1 MTPFVSGKGCL
12 LVTLSLL
19 LLAIMHRQNT
29 GHLRSTTQAEPI
41 CAARGS
47 SVCKI
52 GIPPWANKS
61 NIVQLEEFAGIYNNR
76 PKSFGSNDGGGSFFH
91 YYALFSIIRHLKET
105 EQLKHIVESGAWNGI
120 GTWFLRQAAGPDVQL
135 IIVSPTLPGTY
146 VDTGTD
152 SKYFA
157 GKDFLDFNLID
168 WSFLDPRKTLL
179 FMDDHQSEYRRVNE
193 AYERGFRHIMFDDN
207 YAVGTGDNFSTKKVC
222 STKAYAVLNKPY
234 KQSDNFHKT
243 TKVLTEQQF
252 KEKSTTF
259 KNHVEVYAEFPPV
272 WHGSNRFGFTSCQ
285 WKQITLKPILD
296 EEHGNAFIERHSLNK
311 DFESN
316 KYTHISYVK
325 VKDVQTTVEP
335 NLRSTTSS
343 ASAASSVTLVCMG
356 DTHTRHE
363 NIQVPTGDVLL
374 HSGDFSMVGADRRKQ
389 VVAFNEWLGTLPHR
403 HKVVVAGNHDSGT
416 DKGTLLELRSL
427 LTNAVYLSDEY
438 IDLPVGNDSNDR
450 LLRVY
455 GSPWQPQFRGFGSYM
470 QEEKATRV
478 WEKTMPK
485 DTPAHVVLTHSP
497 PRSILDMEESGK
509 EGSRIGSS
517 GLREV
522 ILSRPPLLHCFGH
535 VHTPGGSAVLK
546 RTGGEGEETP
556 VGNVVLRQPFE
567 LKKGSTLFVNDA
579 LASNKVAKDGAYIM
593 RKDGAPIVIQLP
605 YTLLSDGEV

>member
-207 YAVGTGDNFSTKKVC
+207 YA
-222 STKAYAVLNKPY
+222 
-234 KQSDNFHKT
+234 
-243 TKVLTEQQF
+243 
-252 KEKSTTF
+252 
-259 KNHVEVYAEFPPV
+259 
-272 WHGSNRFGFTSCQ
+272 
-285 WKQITLKPILD
+285 
-296 EEHGNAFIERHSLNK
+296 
-311 DFESN
+311 
-316 KYTHISYVK
+316 
-325 VKDVQTTVEP
+325 
-335 NLRSTTSS
+335 
-343 ASAASSVTLVCMG
+343 
-356 DTHTRHE
+356 
-363 NIQVPTGDVLL
+363 
-374 HSGDFSMVGADRRKQ
+374 
-389 VVAFNEWLGTLPHR
+389 
-403 HKVVVAGNHDSGT
+403 
-416 DKGTLLELRSL
+416 
-427 LTNAVYLSDEY
+427 
-438 IDLPVGNDSNDR
+438 
-450 LLRVY
+450 
-455 GSPWQPQFRGFGSYM
+455 
-470 QEEKATRV
+470 
-478 WEKTMPK
+478 
-485 DTPAHVVLTHSP
+485 
-497 PRSILDMEESGK
+497 
-509 EGSRIGSS
+509 
-517 GLREV
+517 
-522 ILSRPPLLHCFGH
+522 
-535 VHTPGGSAVLK
+535 PG
-546 RTGGEGEETP
+546 
-556 VGNVVLRQPFE
+556 
-567 LKKGSTLFVNDA
+567 
-579 LASNKVAKDGAYIM
+579 
-593 RKDGAPIVIQLP
+593 
-605 YTLLSDGEV
+605 